1 MTKKQ
6 IILSSTAT
14 QKRAAV
20 LEDARVV
27 ELVIEQPDNTRTLG
41 NIYRGRIDKIVPGIQ
56 SAFVDIGT
64 GQSAFLHISDIDPSL
79 LPMPDEES
87 EVFEEYER
95 QLDRSNKNKRGR
107 IARVPI
113 ETVLEEGQQILVQI
127 TKEPIGNKSPKVT
140 TQISL
145 AGRFV
150 VLVPDSNLIGVSKK
164 SDDEEARR
172 KIKRMVRDML
182 PQGLG
187 CIVRTIGLE
196 VPGEHILTELKD
208 LVLQWHKVQ
217 REALTGN
224 GPKLLFKERGITT
237 QVIRDLFSDEV
248 EEVITDD
255 ADDYDEIIAYLEKF
269 SPGMVERVAFY
280 ESEIPLF
287 DAFDIE
293 RELDRTLKRKVWMKN
308 GGYLFFDHA
317 EALLA
322 IDINTGRNTGDKNLE
337 DTVFQTNVEA
347 CYEIA
352 RQLRLRD
359 IGGIIVIDFIDMRN
373 PKNQRKIENLMHE
386 LLEKDPT
393 TTSHTALSKF
403 GLMEVTRKRV
413 RPELQ
418 EQLTNVC
425 PSCNG
430 LGRVFSPAT
439 VSTRIERWLH
449 RAEADSDLPKHLNIS
464 VSQTVADYLL
474 QNEGDMIRQL
484 ENAHKFQLRITV
496 ENDLEQD
503 EFEVRVIGQ
512 NTVITEK
519 HI

>member
-27 ELVIEQPDNTRTLG
+27 ELVLETPDNSRSLG

-56 SAFVDIGT
+56 SAFVDVGT

-79 LPMPDEES
+79 LPAPDEDDAKYD
-87 EVFEEYER
+87 EYER
-95 QLDRSNKNKRGR
+95 QLSRSNRTKRGR

-113 ETVLEEGQQILVQI
+113 ETVLEEGQQILVQV

-164 SDDEEARR
+164 SSDEEARR
-172 KIKRMVRDML
+172 KIKKMVRDML
-182 PQGLG
+182 PPGLG
-187 CIVRTIGLE
+187 CIVRTIGLQ
-196 VPGEHILTELKD
+196 VPREHILTELKD
-208 LVLQWHKVQ
+208 LVQEWHKVQ
-217 REALTGN
+217 KEALSGI
-224 GPKLLFKERGITT
+224 GPKLIYKERGITT
-237 QVIRDLFSDEV
+237 QVIRDLFSEDV

-255 ADDYDEIIAYLEKF
+255 PSDYDEIIAYLEKF
-269 SPGMVERVAFY
+269 SPGMVERVMFY

-293 RELDRTLKRKVWMKN
+293 RDLDKSLKRKVWMKN

-322 IDINTGRNTGDKNLE
+322 IDVNTGRNTGEKNLE
-337 DTVFQTNVEA
+337 ETVFQTNIEA
-347 CYEIA
+347 CYEVA

-373 PKNQRKIENLMHE
+373 PKNQRKVENLMHE
-386 LLEKDPT
+386 LLEQDTT

-418 EQLTNVC
+418 ELLTDVC

-439 VSTRIERWLH
+439 VATRIERWLH
-449 RAEADSDLPKHLNIS
+449 RAEADDLPKHLNIS
-464 VSQTVADYLL
+464 VSQAVADHLL
-474 QNEGDMIRQL
+474 KENGQIIKQL
-484 ENAHKFQLRITV
+484 EDAHHFQLRITV
-496 ENDLEQD
+496 DSELDED
-503 EFEVRVIGQ
+503 EFDVRVIGK